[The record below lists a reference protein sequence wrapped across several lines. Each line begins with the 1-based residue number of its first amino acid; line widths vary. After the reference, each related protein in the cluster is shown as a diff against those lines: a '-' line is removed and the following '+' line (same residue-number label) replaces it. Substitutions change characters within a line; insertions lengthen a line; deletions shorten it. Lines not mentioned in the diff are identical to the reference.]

1 MAEDGSQ
8 GPGPGSPERP
18 PKFIYECVRC
28 GHSCQDRNVLVI
40 TLRDIKHWVED
51 QTLEAIY
58 AQIRL
63 VDIGM
68 PFLEPA
74 LVSEE
79 GLKAFRE
86 GDKEHKGCP
95 LYDRENKLCNIYS
108 SMPLACRA
116 FPLAYD
122 GERFLVRDREC
133 KGLGQG
139 EMTADRLKAHRDAA
153 REEHEALLE
162 TAMLI
167 PAMQGMFT
175 KYFWEESN
183 RTLEAM
189 SDEDRKKIEEVLS
202 HARQEDKVVEDGDSG
217 STGGVG
223 DAGGAGGA
231 GGGGGSDS
239 AGGTRGA

>member
-1 MAEDGSQ
+1 MADDDNQ
-8 GPGPGSPERP
+8 GPGAPERP

-58 AQIRL
+58 RHIRL

-74 LVSEE
+74 LASEE
-79 GLKAFRE
+79 GLKAFRA
-86 GDKEHKGCP
+86 GDKEHLGCP
-95 LYDRENKLCNIYS
+95 LYDRENRLCNIYS

-122 GERFLVRDREC
+122 GERFVVRDREC

-139 EMTADRLKAHRDAA
+139 GMTADRLKAHRDAA

-202 HARQEDKVVEDGDSG
+202 HAREEDKGVEDGSPGDASG
-217 STGGVG
+217 
-223 DAGGAGGA
+223 AGGAGGA
-231 GGGGGSDS
+231 GG
-239 AGGTRGA
+239 A

>member
-1 MAEDGSQ
+1 MAEDGSS
-8 GPGPGSPERP
+8 GPDAPDRP

-58 AQIRL
+58 SHIRL

-74 LVSEE
+74 IASEE
-79 GLKAFRE
+79 GLKAFHE

-95 LYDRENKLCNIYS
+95 LYDKDNKLCNIYS

-139 EMTADRLKAHRDAA
+139 EMTADRLRAHRDAA

-162 TAMLI
+162 TAMLV

-189 SDEDRKKIEEVLS
+189 SEEDRKKIEEVLS
-202 HARQEDKVVEDGDSG
+202 HARNEDKGGKDGDSAG
-217 STGGVG
+217 TGGTG
-223 DAGGAGGA
+223 SSGGAGGA
-231 GGGGGSDS
+231 
-239 AGGTRGA
+239 

>member
-1 MAEDGSQ
+1 MAQDGS
-8 GPGPGSPERP
+8 PGPDAPDRP

-58 AQIRL
+58 GHIRL

-74 LVSEE
+74 LASEE

-86 GDKEHKGCP
+86 GDKEQRGCP
-95 LYDRENKLCNIYS
+95 LYDKDNRLCNIYS

-175 KYFWEESN
+175 KHFWEESN

-189 SDEDRKKIEEVLS
+189 SDEDRKKIEDVLS
-202 HARQEDKVVEDGDSG
+202 HARAEDKGEDKGD
-217 STGGVG
+217 GGDAGHGDAGEHG
-223 DAGGAGGA
+223 DAGGA
-231 GGGGGSDS
+231 
-239 AGGTRGA
+239 

>member
-1 MAEDGSQ
+1 MAEDGS
-8 GPGPGSPERP
+8 PGPDAPERP

-58 AQIRL
+58 RHIRL

-74 LVSEE
+74 LASEE

-86 GDKEHKGCP
+86 GDKDHKGCP
-95 LYDRENKLCNIYS
+95 LYDKDNRLCNIYS

-133 KGLGQG
+133 RGLGHG

-189 SDEDRKKIEEVLS
+189 SEEDRKKIEEVLS
-202 HARQEDKVVEDGDSG
+202 HAREEDKGGDASG
-217 STGGVG
+217 EGGTPAGASDAGDAG
-223 DAGGAGGA
+223 DAGGA
-231 GGGGGSDS
+231 
-239 AGGTRGA
+239 

>member
-1 MAEDGSQ
+1 MVDADTPD
-8 GPGPGSPERP
+8 PGTSGRP

-58 AQIRL
+58 RHIRL
-63 VDIGM
+63 VDVGM

-74 LVSEE
+74 LASEE
-79 GLKAFRE
+79 GLRAFRE

-95 LYDRENKLCNIYS
+95 LYDKENKLCDIYS
-108 SMPLACRA
+108 SMPLACQA

-139 EMTADRLKAHRDAA
+139 EMTADRLRAHREAA

-202 HARQEDKVVEDGDSG
+202 HAREEDKGGGTGSPAGAGEGGDP
-217 STGGVG
+217 GGAGGAGGAG
-223 DAGGAGGA
+223 DAGGAGGP
-231 GGGGGSDS
+231 
-239 AGGTRGA
+239 